1 MSDVARS
8 AQMIFDAESQMNFI
22 YSLTFPKL
30 FAQNGMWAHGTLHV
44 SV

>member
-1 MSDVARS
+1 MSDVTFS

-22 YSLTFPKL
+22 YSLTFPEL
-30 FAQNGMWAHGTLHV
+30 FVQSGMWAHGTLHV